1 MKLKY
6 MDKAQEAWVAD
17 VISGKVPF
25 DIPDKEKKLHM
36 RNLKSLT
43 EELEQLTEAF
53 SRRSVPRDVRNRINR
68 LEKVIAY
75 KTTVIQEAL
84 NERAG
89 IDIKVNTTPPVS
101 TVTQEALNESGR
113 TGEES

>member
-6 MDKAQEAWVAD
+6 MDKSQEAWVAD

-43 EELEQLTEAF
+43 EELERLTESF
-53 SRRSVPRDVRNRINR
+53 SKRSVRKDVRNRINR

-75 KTTVIQEAL
+75 KTTLI
-84 NERAG
+84 
-89 IDIKVNTTPPVS
+89 
-101 TVTQEALNESGR
+101 QEALNESGR

>member
-6 MDKAQEAWVAD
+6 MDKSQEAWVAD

-43 EELEQLTEAF
+43 EELEQLTESF
-53 SRRSVPRDVRNRINR
+53 SKRSVRKDVRNRINR

-75 KTTVIQEAL
+75 KTTLIQEAL
-84 NERAG
+84 NESS
-89 IDIKVNTTPPVS
+89 NTGK
-101 TVTQEALNESGR
+101 ES
-113 TGEES
+113 

>member
-6 MDKAQEAWVAD
+6 MDKSQEAWVAD

-36 RNLKSLT
+36 RDLKSLT
-43 EELEQLTEAF
+43 EELERLTESF
-53 SRRSVPRDVRNRINR
+53 SKRSVRKDVRNRINR

-75 KTTVIQEAL
+75 KTTLIQEAL
-84 NERAG
+84 NESS
-89 IDIKVNTTPPVS
+89 NTGK
-101 TVTQEALNESGR
+101 ES
-113 TGEES
+113 